1 MEKKTFIVGSVLLVT
16 MAVLFDGFMSTA
28 YLLGS
33 FVLCWAVYYGVRYT
47 GLTRAKSINPKQ
59 IVHMALATSILILTG
74 ITFIFGTGINLI
86 VYAVWLVFFYWHELS
101 SLKLKKTALIE

>member
-1 MEKKTFIVGSVLLVT
+1 
-16 MAVLFDGFMSTA
+16 
-28 YLLGS
+28 
-33 FVLCWAVYYGVRYT
+33 
-47 GLTRAKSINPKQ
+47 
-59 IVHMALATSILILTG
+59 MALATSILILTG